1 MGNFNKNE
9 VANHLSS
16 MIKIDTIDNNCDL
29 SKFYKF
35 HELLENL
42 YPNLHKYSEK
52 FEFEGSLLFKIKGNK
67 QNLQPILIMSHHD
80 VVEADGKW
88 KYPAFEGVIADECV
102 WGRGTLDTKGSLCA
116 FLEATESLLK
126 EGFIPECDLYLA
138 SSCNEETNNIG
149 AKKTVDFLKK
159 QGIKLSIVIDEGGFI
174 LNEPLPGTNGD
185 YAMIGILEKGYAN
198 VKFTA
203 KSLGGHASTPTKN
216 TPIAR
221 LSAFVNEVNNK
232 SSFKCEITQPVKA
245 MFKELSSSMS
255 QPYKFLFSNV
265 NLFSPILKKIL
276 PKISNQAN
284 AMLATTCAFTM
295 SGGGLA
301 VNVIPDSA
309 YVIAN
314 LRFMIHQPMEE
325 SLRIIETIAKKYD
338 ISMEVLDGYDCS
350 SVTDI
355 NSDSY
360 AYLCK
365 SIKEV
370 FPKVNISPYVMLAST
385 DSRFYCDICDCV
397 IRFTPLKLNSQQL
410 DSIHGIDENVSIDA
424 LVDACEFYRY
434 FIQNYGK

>member
-9 VANHLSS
+9 VANNLSA
-16 MIKIDTIDNNCDL
+16 MIKIDTVENNGDL
-29 SKFYKF
+29 SKFYQF
-35 HELLENL
+35 HQLLENL

-52 FEFEGSLLFKIKGNK
+52 IEIEGSLLFKIKGKK

-80 VVEADGKW
+80 VVDADEKW
-88 KYPAFEGVIADECV
+88 KYPPFEGVIEDGCV
-102 WGRGTLDTKGSLCA
+102 WGRGGVDTKGSLCA

-138 SSCNEETNNIG
+138 SSCNEETSNIG
-149 AKKTVDFLKK
+149 AKQTVEFLKE
-159 QGIKLSIVIDEGGFI
+159 QGIKLSIVVDEGGAI
-174 LNEPLPGTNGD
+174 VNAPLPGTNGY
-185 YAMIGILEKGYAN
+185 YAMLGILEKGYAN

-232 SSFKCEITQPVKA
+232 SPFKCELTPPIKA
-245 MFKELSSSMS
+245 MFKEMSTSMR

-265 NLFSPILKKIL
+265 NLFSPILKKVL
-276 PKISNQAN
+276 PKFSPQAN

-295 SGGGLA
+295 SSGSLA
-301 VNVIPDSA
+301 PNIIPDSA

-314 LRFMIHQPMEE
+314 LRFMIHQPMKE
-325 SLRIIETIAKKYD
+325 SLKIMEGIAKKYD
-338 ISMEVLDGYDCS
+338 ISMEVLDGHDCS
-350 SVTDI
+350 SVADI

-365 SIKEV
+365 CIKQV

-385 DSRFYCDICDCV
+385 DSRYYCDICDCV
-397 IRFTPLKLNSQQL
+397 IRFAPLKLNSQQL
-410 DSIHGIDENVSIDA
+410 DSPHGIDENISIDA